1 MTTTTEA
8 ALAAVRE
15 ELAAAVE
22 ETRQQA
28 RQEIDQLRLDML
40 GHLEEVWKA
49 INSLSEAQAH
59 IAKAIA
65 AQASMAIAPP
75 APREPSTKPNTDT
88 GGMYQ

>member
-8 ALAAVRE
+8 ALAAMRE
-15 ELAAAVE
+15 ELVAAVE
-22 ETRQQA
+22 EIRQQA
-28 RQEIDQLRLDML
+28 KQEIEQLRLDML

-49 INSLSEAQAH
+49 INSLSE
-59 IAKAIA
+59 